1 MINRLMERRRSFHRA
16 GAQLKRGFLR
26 IPADSCGFLRI
37 LADFWGDLISYLVF
51 MPSASANLDAE
62 TAVGS
67 FILTAAATD
76 GDADARSANISY
88 SIDSGGSR
96 QVERLFRMDGA
107 SGALELAALLPQ
119 EQSVFRFYIVATDD
133 GAPPLQTRV
142 EAAIFV
148 QHSGG

>member
-26 IPADSCGFLRI
+26 ILPDSSGFL
-37 LADFWGDLISYLVF
+37 GDLISYLVF